1 MERRVHSPTW
11 RPGRRPSTFRGVRPR
26 AQVPNVPPET
36 IAEKLAE
43 KQREISVAEFFER
56 NKQILGFD
64 SPTRALLHA
73 VKEAVDN
80 ALDACEESSILP
92 DIQVELKQGA
102 SDNEF
107 LMIVEDNGP
116 GIVRKNLGNVFGS
129 LLFGSRF
136 HAYRQSRGQQGI
148 GISAT
153 VLYGQLTTGKHTV
166 VTSKIGKG
174 HPAVRVELAIDTK
187 KNAPEK
193 IKEDTVTWEKDHG
206 TRVEIPLV
214 GRYIKGKQSPFE
226 YLRAT
231 AIVNPHARFSF
242 VEPDGTTTLFERV
255 HDEVPPPAKEIKPH
269 PHGVEIGALLR
280 MARAY
285 EGHKLSAFLQN
296 EFSSVGQRSVAEILK
311 TAALKDTVHPR
322 KMTRDEA
329 KALIDAFPKVKI
341 MAPPTDCL
349 SPIGDVLVK
358 RGLKKETVD
367 VSPEFIVSTTRP
379 ASVSSGHPFV
389 IEAGIV
395 YGGTLN
401 KEEPVKLLR
410 YANRVPLLY
419 QHGACALT
427 HAIEDMDW
435 RRYGFDQRGGKGIP
449 VGPAIILVHI
459 AATKVPFTSESKEAV
474 ADVEEILKEV
484 KLGLQECAR
493 TLGRHLAKR
502 TKREKT
508 REKFTL
514 ITKILPKIAEKSS
527 HIVGKTPPKL
537 DKVLCEIM
545 NVVWIDDVVEEEKM
559 AAAKGS
565 APKPAPKPP
574 AKGSTKITDF
584 SAQELSVLGSEA
596 APKLQVDRYSA
607 KSKIAIWNYMLK
619 KQHFRLFAVIPPHAV
634 VAESNIKPKSVND
647 RFLEFEIPAIASA
660 QKFDLT
666 FTLAGLEKGDY
677 DENELY
683 VAGINEVYVV
693 GADPW
698 RGAEGVLQQDEA
710 AAATEA

>member
-1 MERRVHSPTW
+1 VDPSPQ
-11 RPGRRPSTFRGVRPR
+11 VRSL
-26 AQVPNVPPET
+26 ASET

-73 VKEAVDN
+73 TKEAVDN
-80 ALDACEESSILP
+80 ALDACEEASILP
-92 DIQVELKQGA
+92 DIQVEFKQGA
-102 SDNEF
+102 SENEF

-136 HAYRQSRGQQGI
+136 HSVRQSRGQQGI

-153 VLYGQLTTGKHTV
+153 VLYGQLTTGKHTI

-174 HPAVRVELAIDTK
+174 HPAVKVELAIDTK
-187 KNAPEK
+187 RNAPEK
-193 IKEDTVTWEKDHG
+193 IKEETVTWEKEHG

-231 AIVNPHARFSF
+231 AIVNPHARLSF
-242 VEPDGTTTLFERV
+242 VEPDGTTTVFERV

-269 PHGVEIGALLR
+269 PLGTEIGALLR

-285 EGHKLSAFLQN
+285 EGYKLSAFLTS
-296 EFSSVGQRSVAEILK
+296 EFSSVGARTAADILK
-311 TAALKDTVHPR
+311 TSDLKDTVHPK
-322 KMTRDEA
+322 KMTRDQA
-329 KALIDAFPKVKI
+329 KALVDAFPKVKI

-349 SPIGDVLVK
+349 SPIGEVLVK
-358 RGLKKETVD
+358 RGLKKETID
-367 VSPEFIVSTTRP
+367 VSPEFIVSTSRP
-379 ASVSSGHPFV
+379 ASVQSGHPFV

-401 KEEPVKLLR
+401 KEEPVKVLR

-419 QHGACALT
+419 QQGACALT

-435 RRYGFDQRGGKGIP
+435 RRYGFDQRGGKGVP
-449 VGPAIILVHI
+449 VGPAIVLVHI

-474 ADVEEILKEV
+474 ADMEEILKEV

-527 HIVGKTPPKL
+527 HIVGKPAPKL

-545 NVVWIDDVVEEEKM
+545 NVVWIDDVVEGEKM
-559 AAAKGS
+559 ATPKPPPAA
-565 APKPAPKPP
+565 KPAPKT
-574 AKGSTKITDF
+574 AAGATRLSDF
-584 SAQELSVLGSEA
+584 SAEELA
-596 APKLQVDRYSA
+596 ALNSTNVPKLHVERFNA
-607 KSKIAIWNYMLK
+607 MSKITIWNYMLK
-619 KQHFRLFAVIPPHAV
+619 KQHFKLFAVIPPHAV
-634 VAESNIKPKSVND
+634 VAETSVKPKTVKD
-647 RFLEFEIPAIASA
+647 RYLEFEIPAIAPA
-660 QKFDLT
+660 QSFELS

-683 VAGINEVYVV
+683 VGGINEVYVV

-698 RGAEGVLQQDEA
+698 RGAEGVLQQEETAAQAEA
-710 AAATEA
+710 